1 MKMLKKSKMMLV
13 GMISLLFLSVSW
25 KAEARPNDYVSF
37 QVFYDNLAP
46 YGDWV
51 YDNEYGYVWI
61 PDVGP
66 NFHPYSTN
74 GHWVMTEYGNTWVSN
89 YDWGWAPF
97 HYGRWYYSNRYGW
110 AWVPDYEWG
119 PAWVTWRSGGG
130 YYGWAPLGPRM
141 SVSVSLNL
149 PDFHWVFVSHK
160 RIYHPQVHRYYVSR
174 SNRVKIINRTTIINH
189 VYVVNNKNYYSGP
202 ARREIERAIGRK
214 VAVREIRSANAPVRS
229 SVNNRVVNIYRPS
242 VDQATRS
249 AAKPTRVV
257 APEAVV
263 RGAQGRAPQ
272 SAERKT
278 EGNRAVLEA
287 RKAADK
293 GERAAVQGRREA
305 VQGERAEVQGQRAV
319 EQGQRAAVQGRR
331 EAVEGERTAAK
342 GQRQITSTARQDA
355 AKALKAQKEV
365 KNDAKENRKV
375 SDARKVESKTSSKR
389 EVAPKREAAP
399 KKEAKNSNV
408 RSQGSSTRSSRN

>member
-1 MKMLKKSKMMLV
+1 MKMLKKSKMMLL

-141 SVSVSLNL
+141 SVSVSLSL
-149 PDFHWVFVSHK
+149 PEFHWVFVSHK
-160 RIYHPQVHRYYVSR
+160 RIHHPRVHKYYVPSR
-174 SNRVKIINRTTIINH
+174 NRVKIINRTTIINH

-214 VAVREIRSANAPVRS
+214 VDVREIRSANAPVRS

-242 VDQATRS
+242 VDQATRN
-249 AAKPTRVV
+249 AAKPSRVV

-263 RGAQGRAPQ
+263 RGGHGRTPQ
-272 SAERKT
+272 AIERKG
-278 EGNRAVLEA
+278 EGNRVVLES
-287 RKAADK
+287 RKAAEQ
-293 GERAAVQGRREA
+293 GERAAAQGRREGN
-305 VQGERAEVQGQRAV
+305 QGERTAVQGQRQASAS
-319 EQGQRAAVQGRR
+319 E
-331 EAVEGERTAAK
+331 
-342 GQRQITSTARQDA
+342 RQDA
-355 AKALKAQKEV
+355 SKALKAQKEV
-365 KNDAKENRKV
+365 KKESKESRKV
-375 SDARKVESKTSSKR
+375 SDARKVESKATSKR
-389 EVAPKREAAP
+389 EVAPKRETAPKKEVVP